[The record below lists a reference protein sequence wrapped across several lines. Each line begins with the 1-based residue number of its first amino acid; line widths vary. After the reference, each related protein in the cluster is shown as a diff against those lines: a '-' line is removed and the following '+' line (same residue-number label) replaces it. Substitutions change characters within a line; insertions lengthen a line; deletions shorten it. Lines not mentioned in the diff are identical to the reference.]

1 MKVADKWTEYRLIDT
16 SNGERLEDWN
26 GVTLIR
32 PDSQIIWKTPHKT
45 DMWKKAD
52 GYFQRSSFGG
62 EKWTFRRNIDEV
74 WQISYGNLTFNLK
87 STGFKNIGL
96 SPEQAVN
103 WDFMSDKIQ
112 AADRQIN
119 VLNLFAYT
127 GGATLACAAAGA
139 SVCHVDTSKSIVS
152 WARENAELSNL
163 SDRPIRWIVDDCEKF
178 VTREIK
184 RDRRYDAIIME
195 PPLYSK
201 KSNGEVWRLE
211 DNIYDFIEL
220 CSKVLSEQPLFFM
233 VNSSATGILP
243 SSMGYILGE
252 IMIKRFG
259 GTVIYDEIGL
269 PVETGEMCLPCGLTA
284 IWQA

>member
-1 MKVADKWTEYRLIDT
+1 
-16 SNGERLEDWN
+16 
-26 GVTLIR
+26 
-32 PDSQIIWKTPHKT
+32 
-45 DMWKKAD
+45 
-52 GYFQRSSFGG
+52 
-62 EKWTFRRNIDEV
+62 
-74 WQISYGNLTFNLK
+74 
-87 STGFKNIGL
+87 
-96 SPEQAVN
+96 
-103 WDFMSDKIQ
+103 
-112 AADRQIN
+112 
-119 VLNLFAYT
+119 
-127 GGATLACAAAGA
+127 
-139 SVCHVDTSKSIVS
+139 
-152 WARENAELSNL
+152 
-163 SDRPIRWIVDDCEKF
+163 
-178 VTREIK
+178 
-184 RDRRYDAIIME
+184 ME